1 MARLFITEREID
13 FINDIAKE
21 VMKDVIGQKIYYYPL
36 SETKSKI
43 HNVYNESLQKIFDN
57 PIEIDALV
65 ADYEQTQKIGNFGV
79 DNNFTIELYLH
90 YKDLID
96 KGINVCIGDFFSYG
110 ELFFEITQTINM
122 KNIYGLPEHRTGI
135 KINGTQVRE
144 SQFKTKIIGP
154 TDIKYTDDDAVKKEF
169 EQQKGFDT
177 DSNGNETGDTRDL
190 IKKGII
196 EKSIGGQRKVLDKG
210 NRASFYDEE

>member
-43 HNVYNESLQKIFDN
+43 HQVYNESLQKIFDN

-135 KINGTQVRE
+135 KIQGTQVRE
-144 SQFKTKIIGP
+144 SQFKTKLIGP
-154 TDIKYTDDDAVKKEF
+154 TDIRFSDDDAIKKEF
-169 EQQKGFDT
+169 EQQRGFDT
-177 DSNGNETGDTRDL
+177 DTNGNDTFKMSERNKNTSSKL
-190 IKKGII
+190 PN
-196 EKSIGGQRKVLDKG
+196 QYAKVK
-210 NRASFYDEE
+210 NAVREEEEV